1 MRGIGLYLIAT
12 LTLILAATVE
22 GIEAQAQT
30 ITLFELGAGVR
41 PLGMGGAF
49 VALADDESATLY
61 NPAGLAYLGAPQISS
76 LYERRFE
83 ASNYLSALG
92 ALPRVGGGLSIFSFG
107 PIEERNE
114 QDQVTGTVGYLQVGL
129 LGAGGLALGDLPL
142 GAGGFRALS
151 IGSRLGLVGISTAEG
166 GSGMGFSLSW
176 GLLLRIEEL
185 LSLPMEDF
193 RIGLVLENA
202 PGLGMVNPL
211 RGVMGL
217 AVRPVSLLWV
227 ALDVA
232 FPLELHAGVEL
243 NVPFPEGA
251 FPIPPEIAVR
261 LGFFTQ
267 GDVFS
272 FTTGLGLG
280 IGSFRFD
287 YAFISHPQLPGSHR
301 LALVWRF

>member
-1 MRGIGLYLIAT
+1 MMRDARPWLVAAMAFV
-12 LTLILAATVE
+12 LAAAG
-22 GIEAQAQT
+22 GIDARAQT
-30 ITLFELGAGVR
+30 ITLFDLGVGVR

-61 NPAGLAYLGAPQISS
+61 NPAGLAYLAAPQISS
-76 LYERRFE
+76 FYERRFG

-92 ALPRVGGGLSIFSFG
+92 ALPRIGGGLSLFSFG

-129 LGAGGLALGDLPL
+129 LGAGGLALGDVL
-142 GAGGFRALS
+142 GAEGLRALS
-151 IGSRLGLVGISTAEG
+151 AGGRLSLVGISTAEG

-193 RIGLVLENA
+193 RVGFVLENA
-202 PGLGMVNPL
+202 PGLGMVNPF
-211 RGVMGL
+211 RGVVGL
-217 AVRPVSLLWV
+217 AVRPVSLLWM

-243 NVPFPEGA
+243 NIPFPEGA
-251 FPIPPEIAVR
+251 LPLPPEIAVR
-261 LGFFTQ
+261 LGFFAQ
-267 GDVFS
+267 GEVFS

-280 IGSFRFD
+280 IGAFRFD